1 MDCHIHV
8 APGGG
13 ACKHVRFALHR
24 SSDNA
29 LLGTAVFTRAEL
41 EEEFQDYDTA
51 AERVKAQLVG
61 IVLGNKG
68 ATPARLKTIIE
79 AAVIR
84 I

>member
-24 SSDNA
+24 TSDDK
-29 LLGTAVFTRAEL
+29 LLGAMVFTRAEL